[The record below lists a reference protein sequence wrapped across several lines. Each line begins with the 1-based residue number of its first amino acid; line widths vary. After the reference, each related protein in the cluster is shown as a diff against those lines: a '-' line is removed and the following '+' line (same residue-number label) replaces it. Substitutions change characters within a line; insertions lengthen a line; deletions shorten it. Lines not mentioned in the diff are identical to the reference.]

1 MKHGLDQHLDSRY
14 DLILCSARTDFGDLL
29 SKTIDFMWKDGVFH
43 DTVIGHKRSQFLS
56 SEIAKSLW
64 QTWMVAAAISYV
76 FQIM

>member
-29 SKTIDFMWKDGVFH
+29 SKTIDFMWVKPFSPRGW
-43 DTVIGHKRSQFLS
+43 HKRSQFLS